1 MTEFIHTHWIELTGA
16 SLGLL
21 YLYFEY
27 KADIKI
33 WATGIL
39 MSLFYVY
46 VYIANGF
53 YAFAAINVYY
63 IIAQIYG
70 WIKWMQKTG
79 EEKPLCHMPL
89 KYIAPLSGITA
100 LLFILLAVMLAKMG
114 ESTVAWGDSFIT
126 SLSIIAI
133 WMLSRK
139 YVEQWIPLIIANLA
153 SVFIFYHQELYPT
166 SLMYAVYF
174 VVSIFGYFNWK
185 RMINKKEKNEVQ

>member
-1 MTEFIHTHWIELTGA
+1 MTDFIHTHWIELTGA
-16 SLGLL
+16 LLGLL

-46 VYIANGF
+46 VYIENDF
-53 YAFAAINVYY
+53 YAFAIINVYY
-63 IIAQIYG
+63 IIAQVYG
-70 WIKWMQKTG
+70 WIKWTRKAS
-79 EEKPLCHMPL
+79 EEKPLCYMPL
-89 KYIAPLSGITA
+89 KYIAPLLGVTA
-100 LLFILLAVMLAKMG
+100 LLFVFLAVLLTKMG
-114 ESTVAWGDSFIT
+114 DSAVALGDSFIT
-126 SLSIIAI
+126 SLSIVAI

-139 YVEQWIPLIIANLA
+139 YVEQWIPLIVANLA

-174 VVSIFGYFNWK
+174 GVSIFGYFNWK
-185 RMINKKEKNEVQ
+185 KMINKKREHEIL

>member
-1 MTEFIHTHWIELTGA
+1 MTEFIHTHWIEMTGA
-16 SLGLL
+16 LLGLL
-21 YLYFEY
+21 YLYYEY

-39 MSLFYVY
+39 MSIFYVY
-46 VYIANGF
+46 VYLVNDF

-63 IIAQIYG
+63 IITQIYG
-70 WIKWMQKTG
+70 WTKWTQKKE
-79 EEKPLCHMPL
+79 EEKPLCYMPL

-100 LLFILLAVMLAKMG
+100 LLFILLAILLFQTG

-126 SLSIIAI
+126 SLSIVAI

-139 YVEQWIPLIIANLA
+139 YIEQWIPLIVANLA
-153 SVFIFYHQELYPT
+153 SIFIFYHQELYPT

-174 VVSIFGYFNWK
+174 VVSIFGYINWK
-185 RMINKKEKNEVQ
+185 RIIKKEKNEEL

>member
-1 MTEFIHTHWIELTGA
+1 MTDFIHTHWIELTGA

-46 VYIANGF
+46 VYSTNGF

-63 IIAQIYG
+63 IIAQVYG
-70 WIKWMQKTG
+70 WKKWTRKAG
-79 EEKPLCHMPL
+79 EEKPLCYMPL
-89 KYIAPLSGITA
+89 KYLAPLSGVTV
-100 LLFILLAVMLAKMG
+100 LLFILLAGLLAKMG
-114 ESTVAWGDSFIT
+114 DSSVAWSDSFIT
-126 SLSIIAI
+126 SLSIVAI

-185 RMINKKEKNEVQ
+185 RMINKKNRT

>member
-46 VYIANGF
+46 VFVANEF

-63 IIAQIYG
+63 IIAQVYG
-70 WIKWMQKTG
+70 WIKWTPKTG
-79 EEKPLCHMPL
+79 KEKPLCYMPR
-89 KYIAPLSGITA
+89 KYIAPLSGITV
-100 LLFILLAVMLAKMG
+100 LLFILFVLLLSQVG
-114 ESTVAWGDSFIT
+114 ESPVAWGDSFIT
-126 SLSIIAI
+126 SLSIVAI

-139 YVEQWIPLIIANLA
+139 YVEQWIPLIVANLA
-153 SVFIFYHQELYPT
+153 SILIFYHQELYPT

-174 VVSIFGYFNWK
+174 VGSIFGYFNWK
-185 RMINKKEKNEVQ
+185 RMIKKKD

>member
-1 MTEFIHTHWIELTGA
+1 MAEFIHTHWIELTGV

-33 WATGIL
+33 WATGVL

-46 VYIANGF
+46 VYFTNGF

-70 WIKWMQKTG
+70 WIKWMPKTG
-79 EEKPLCHMPL
+79 EEKPLCYMPS
-89 KYIAPLSGITA
+89 KYIAPLTGVTA
-100 LLFILLAVMLAKMG
+100 LLFILLAVLLAKMG
-114 ESTVAWGDSFIT
+114 ESVVAWGDSFIT
-126 SLSIIAI
+126 SLSLVAI

-139 YVEQWIPLIIANLA
+139 YVEQWIPLIIANMA
-153 SVFIFYHQELYPT
+153 SIFIFYQQELYPT

-174 VVSIFGYFNWK
+174 VVSIFGYLNWK
-185 RMINKKEKNEVQ
+185 RMINKESMKFDS

>member
-1 MTEFIHTHWIELTGA
+1 
-16 SLGLL
+16 
-21 YLYFEY
+21 
-27 KADIKI
+27 
-33 WATGIL
+33 

-46 VYIANGF
+46 VYITNGF

-70 WIKWMQKTG
+70 WTKWTPGTG
-79 EEKPLCHMPL
+79 EEKPLCRMPS
-89 KYIAPLSGITA
+89 KYIAPLSGVTA
-100 LLFILLAVMLAKMG
+100 LLFIILAVLLSKMG

-139 YVEQWIPLIIANLA
+139 YIEQWIPLIIANLA
-153 SVFIFYHQELYPT
+153 SAFIFYYQGLYPT

-185 RMINKKEKNEVQ
+185 KMIKNEVQ

>member
-1 MTEFIHTHWIELTGA
+1 MTDFIHTHWIELIGA
-16 SLGLL
+16 TLGLL

-46 VYIANGF
+46 VYIENEF
-53 YAFAAINVYY
+53 YAFATINVYY
-63 IIAQIYG
+63 IIAQVYG
-70 WIKWMQKTG
+70 WIKWKRKAG
-79 EEKPLCHMPL
+79 EEKPLCHMPS
-89 KYIAPLSGITA
+89 KYIAPLSGITS
-100 LLFILLAVMLAKMG
+100 LLFIFLALILSKMG
-114 ESTVAWGDSFIT
+114 ESAVAWGDSFIT

-139 YVEQWIPLIIANLA
+139 YIEQWIPLIVANLA
-153 SVFIFYHQELYPT
+153 SVFIFYYQGLYPT

-185 RMINKKEKNEVQ
+185 RMINKKT

>member
-1 MTEFIHTHWIELTGA
+1 MTEFIHTHWVELTGA

-46 VYIANGF
+46 VYVTNEF

-70 WIKWMQKTG
+70 WIKWTQKTS
-79 EEKPLCHMPL
+79 EEKPLCYMPV
-89 KYIAPLSGITA
+89 KYIAPLSGVTA
-100 LLFILLAVMLAKMG
+100 LLFFLLAVLLAKMG
-114 ESTVAWGDSFIT
+114 ESAVAWGDSFIT
-126 SLSIIAI
+126 SLSIVAI

-139 YVEQWIPLIIANLA
+139 YVEQWIPLIIANFA
-153 SVFIFYHQELYPT
+153 SIFIFYHQELYPT

-185 RMINKKEKNEVQ
+185 RMIKKREHEVL

>member
-1 MTEFIHTHWIELTGA
+1 MTDFIHTHWIELTGA

-27 KADIKI
+27 KADIRI

-46 VYIANGF
+46 VYIANEF
-53 YAFAAINVYY
+53 YAFATINVYY

-70 WIKWMQKTG
+70 WIKWTRKTG
-79 EEKPLCHMPL
+79 EEKPLCYMPL
-89 KYIAPLSGITA
+89 KYIAPLSGITV
-100 LLFILLAVMLAKMG
+100 LLFIFLGVLLAKMG

-139 YVEQWIPLIIANLA
+139 YIEQWIPLIIANLA
-153 SVFIFYHQELYPT
+153 SAFIFYYQGLYPT

-185 RMINKKEKNEVQ
+185 RMT

>member
-46 VYIANGF
+46 VFASNEF

-70 WIKWMQKTG
+70 WIKWTRKAG
-79 EEKPLCHMPL
+79 EEKPLCYMPL
-89 KYIAPLSGITA
+89 RYIAPLSGVTVF
-100 LLFILLAVMLAKMG
+100 LFILLGVLLAKMG

-126 SLSIIAI
+126 SLSIVAI

-153 SVFIFYHQELYPT
+153 SVFIFFHQELYPT
-166 SLMYAVYF
+166 SLMYAIYF

-185 RMINKKEKNEVQ
+185 RMIKKRENDVL